1 MKKLKITGALI
12 MAMALCQNLSAQ
24 TEQLVVPLSTPGKA
38 YTLDVK
44 LISGSIKVAVYDGK
58 DIIIDASAR
67 TDGKKEESKEGPGGM
82 RRISSGNGI
91 NVTAEEKDNKVTVR
105 SEAWSRGTNLAIKI
119 PQGTTSVKLHTIND
133 GDIVADNLS
142 GELEVAN
149 VNGAITLSGV
159 SGSVVANTI
168 NGHIKTTFKSITA
181 TAPMAFTTL
190 NGDVDITF
198 PATLKAD
205 VKLKSDNGEIY
216 TDFDIVI
223 DKNQPK
229 VNKSSSPG
237 TYKVNIDQ
245 WVYGKINTGGPELM
259 MKNMHGNIYIRKSK

>member
-1 MKKLKITGALI
+1 MKKLRITGALI

-24 TEQLVVPLSTPGKA
+24 TEQLVVPLSTPGKPF
-38 YTLDVK
+38 TLDVN
-44 LISGSIKVAVYDGK
+44 LIAGSIKVALYDGK
-58 DIIIDASAR
+58 DIIVDASAKA
-67 TDGKKEESKEGPGGM
+67 DGKKEDGRETSGGM

-91 NVTAEEKDNKVTVR
+91 NVSAEEKANKVSIH
-105 SEAWSRGTNLAIKI
+105 SEGWSKPTNLSIKI
-119 PQGTTSVKLHTIND
+119 PQGSTTVKLHTIND
-133 GDIVADNLS
+133 GDIVVDNIS
-142 GELEVAN
+142 GELEVTN

-168 NGHIKTTFKSITA
+168 NGHIKTTFKTITA

-223 DKNQPK
+223 DRNQPK

-245 WVYGKINTGGPELM
+245 WVYGKINAGGPELM